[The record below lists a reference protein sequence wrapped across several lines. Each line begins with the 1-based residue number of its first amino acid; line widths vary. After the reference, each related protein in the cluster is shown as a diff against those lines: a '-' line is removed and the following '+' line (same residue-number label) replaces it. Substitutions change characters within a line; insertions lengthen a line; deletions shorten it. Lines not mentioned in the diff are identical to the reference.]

1 MLSSGIVGRSS
12 GSEPSM
18 ISSRTCLDLDG
29 IMQGTV
35 DFLLLAMVQLCV
47 NGSVSDW
54 LSGVMRTEG
63 GWIVERVEWNL
74 VSWTSHYD
82 ITVLLHAFCHFRTP
96 ATWTSLTAPGGP
108 VRKEYKRRERC
119 DSFIFKKCKKQR
131 VRSNERRQSG
141 GI

>member
-35 DFLLLAMVQLCV
+35 DFLLLAIVQLRV
-47 NGSVSDW
+47 DGRVSDCS
-54 LSGVMRTEG
+54 SGMMRTEG
-63 GWIVERVEWNL
+63 GWRVERVEWSL

-82 ITVLLHAFCHFRTP
+82 ITVLLHALCHFRTP
-96 ATWTSLTAPGGP
+96 VTWTSLTAPREP
-108 VRKEYKRRERC
+108 VRKKEGHVTL
-119 DSFIFKKCKKQR
+119 SW
-131 VRSNERRQSG
+131 S
-141 GI
+141 

>member
-35 DFLLLAMVQLCV
+35 DFLLLAIVQLCV
-47 NGSVSDW
+47 DGIVSDW

-63 GWIVERVEWNL
+63 GWIVERAEWSSME
-74 VSWTSHYD
+74 SWTSH
-82 ITVLLHAFCHFRTP
+82 
-96 ATWTSLTAPGGP
+96 
-108 VRKEYKRRERC
+108 
-119 DSFIFKKCKKQR
+119 
-131 VRSNERRQSG
+131 
-141 GI
+141 

>member
-35 DFLLLAMVQLCV
+35 DFLLLAIVQLCV
-47 NGSVSDW
+47 DGRVSDW
-54 LSGVMRTEG
+54 LSGMMRTEG
-63 GWIVERVEWNL
+63 GWIVERVEWSL

-82 ITVLLHAFCHFRTP
+82 ITVLLHAFCHCTTLV
-96 ATWTSLTAPGGP
+96 TWTTLTAPREP
-108 VRKEYKRRERC
+108 VRKRAQKKREM
-119 DSFIFKKCKKQR
+119 
-131 VRSNERRQSG
+131 
-141 GI
+141 